1 MKTVITKSYG
11 APELSKK
18 QILRYAGVKAADEK
32 TCDLLNSVLAEAEGA
47 FIYKVCYME
56 LDLCVSEGISDFG
69 LFKIESHD
77 LAKNLHGCKRVILFA
92 ATVGIGIDRLISK
105 YSRTSPAKALLLQ
118 ALGTER
124 VEALC
129 DLFCEDMKEEY
140 GAELCPR
147 FSIGYGDTDLSR
159 QRDILNILD
168 AGRKIGISLNESMLM
183 SPTKSVTAF
192 IGISL

>member
-11 APELSKK
+11 EPNFSREE
-18 QILRYAGVKAADEK
+18 ILRYAGARAADEK
-32 TCDLLNSVLAEAEGA
+32 TNELLDSVLCEASGA
-47 FIYKVCYME
+47 FIYKVCYVE
-56 LDLCVSEGISDFG
+56 LDASVSRGVCDLG
-69 LFKIESHD
+69 LFKIESRD
-77 LAKNLHGCKRVILFA
+77 LAKNLCGCKRVILFA

-129 DLFCEDMKEEY
+129 DLFVEDIKREC
-140 GAELCPR
+140 GAALRPR
-147 FSIGYGDTDLSR
+147 FSIGYGDTDLSW
-159 QRDILNILD
+159 QKDILNILD
-168 AGRKIGISLNESMLM
+168 ASRKIGISLNESMLM